1 LKFKALIVAIVFSVI
16 LSIFF
21 GHVILA
27 TLEANAQQ
35 QQQQQLQPNTNT
47 SSLGVKITSPARGQQ
62 VPIGGL
68 TISGTS
74 TDDPVDNCQ
83 VSIILNGVKPYQ
95 ETNATGPGSEPGKA
109 TDYSTWK
116 YTFTP
121 SYAVIKEG
129 VNKITSKISCTP
141 SKPTSVASLAKWY
154 SVNVTGVA
162 NTKMLQQGQA
172 SLPSNTTTAA
182 TIAPIQKENTVSSK
196 KTISTTT
203 QKINS
208 APAAP
213 TAIPSIPY
221 KTLGSNNPK
230 ILTLSADFATDPIIR
245 GGEQTIL
252 FQVSDATSKEK
263 VGGAKVVGKVT
274 SMSGDVVKES
284 FAGSTDDNGQVSY
297 SWKIGENGKA
307 SKYRVIAQAS
317 AMGYQDASSAT
328 VFNVKPATTT
338 AAASANVDTNNLD
351 QNQNSNSQDS
361 MGNNINDFTQRII
374 QGVNNMIRNSR

>member
-1 LKFKALIVAIVFSVI
+1 MKFKALIVAIVFGVV

-27 TLEANAQQ
+27 APEANAQQ
-35 QQQQQLQPNTNT
+35 QILPNTNTNT
-47 SSLGVKITSPARGQQ
+47 SSLGVKITSPAKGQQ

-95 ETNATGPGSEPGKA
+95 ETNATGPGSESGKA

-129 VNKITSKISCTP
+129 VNKITSKISCSP
-141 SKPTSVASLAKWY
+141 SKPTSLAKWY

-208 APAAP
+208 AP

-221 KTLGSNNPK
+221 KTLGNNNPK

-245 GGEQTIL
+245 GSEQTIL

-284 FAGSTDDNGQVSY
+284 FGGTTDDNGQVSY

-317 AMGYQDASSAT
+317 AIGYQDASSAT

>member
-1 LKFKALIVAIVFSVI
+1 LKFKALIVAIVFSVV

-27 TLEANAQQ
+27 TLEANA

-221 KTLGSNNPK
+221 KTLGNNNPK

-245 GGEQTIL
+245 GSEQTIL

>member
-1 LKFKALIVAIVFSVI
+1 MKFKALIVAIVFGVV

-27 TLEANAQQ
+27 APKANAQQ
-35 QQQQQLQPNTNT
+35 QIQPNTNT
-47 SSLGVKITSPARGQQ
+47 SSLGVKITSPAKGQQ

-95 ETNATGPGSEPGKA
+95 ETIATGPGSESGKA

-129 VNKITSKISCTP
+129 VNKITSKISCSP
-141 SKPTSVASLAKWY
+141 SIPTSLAKWY

-221 KTLGSNNPK
+221 KTLGNNNPK
-230 ILTLSADFATDPIIR
+230 ILTLSADVATDPIIR
-245 GGEQTIL
+245 GSEQTIL

-284 FAGSTDDNGQVSY
+284 FGGSTDDNGQVSY

-317 AMGYQDASSAT
+317 AIGYQDASSAT

-361 MGNNINDFTQRII
+361 MGDNINDFTQRII

>member
-1 LKFKALIVAIVFSVI
+1 LKFKALIVAIVFSVV

-27 TLEANAQQ
+27 TLEANA

-47 SSLGVKITSPARGQQ
+47 SSLGVKITSPAKGQQ

-221 KTLGSNNPK
+221 KTLGNNNPK

-245 GGEQTIL
+245 GSEQTIL

-317 AMGYQDASSAT
+317 AMGYQDASSTT

-338 AAASANVDTNNLD
+338 AAASSNVDTNNLD

>member
-1 LKFKALIVAIVFSVI
+1 
-16 LSIFF
+16 
-21 GHVILA
+21 
-27 TLEANAQQ
+27 
-35 QQQQQLQPNTNT
+35 
-47 SSLGVKITSPARGQQ
+47 
-62 VPIGGL
+62 
-68 TISGTS
+68 
-74 TDDPVDNCQ
+74 
-83 VSIILNGVKPYQ
+83 
-95 ETNATGPGSEPGKA
+95 
-109 TDYSTWK
+109 
-116 YTFTP
+116 
-121 SYAVIKEG
+121 
-129 VNKITSKISCTP
+129 
-141 SKPTSVASLAKWY
+141 
-154 SVNVTGVA
+154 
-162 NTKMLQQGQA
+162 MLQQGQA

-208 APAAP
+208 AP

-221 KTLGSNNPK
+221 KTLGNNNPK

-245 GGEQTIL
+245 GSEQTIL

-274 SMSGDVVKES
+274 SMSGDAVKES
-284 FAGSTDDNGQVSY
+284 FGGTTDDNGQVSY

-317 AMGYQDASSAT
+317 AIGYQDASSAT
-328 VFNVKPATTT
+328 VFSVKPATTT

>member
-1 LKFKALIVAIVFSVI
+1 MKFKALIVAIVFSVV

-47 SSLGVKITSPARGQQ
+47 SSLGVKITSPAKGQQ

-208 APAAP
+208 VPTAP

-221 KTLGSNNPK
+221 KTLGNNNPK

-245 GGEQTIL
+245 GSEQTIL

>member
-1 LKFKALIVAIVFSVI
+1 LKFKALIVAIVFGVV

-27 TLEANAQQ
+27 APEANAQQ
-35 QQQQQLQPNTNT
+35 QIQPNTNT
-47 SSLGVKITSPARGQQ
+47 SSLGVKITSPAKGQQ

-95 ETNATGPGSEPGKA
+95 ETIATGPGSESGKA

-129 VNKITSKISCTP
+129 VNKITSKISCSSSTP
-141 SKPTSVASLAKWY
+141 TSLAKWY

-162 NTKMLQQGQA
+162 NTKMLQQGQT

-208 APAAP
+208 AP

-221 KTLGSNNPK
+221 KTLGNNNPK

-245 GGEQTIL
+245 GSEQTIL

-284 FAGSTDDNGQVSY
+284 FGGTTDDNGQVSY

-317 AMGYQDASSAT
+317 AIGYQNASSAT

>member
-1 LKFKALIVAIVFSVI
+1 MKFKALIVAIVFSVV

-27 TLEANAQQ
+27 TLEANA

-47 SSLGVKITSPARGQQ
+47 SSLGVKITSPAKGQQ

-221 KTLGSNNPK
+221 KTLGNNNPK

-245 GGEQTIL
+245 GSEQTIL

>member
-1 LKFKALIVAIVFSVI
+1 LKFKALIVAIVFSVV

-27 TLEANAQQ
+27 TLEANA

-47 SSLGVKITSPARGQQ
+47 SSLGVKITSPAKGQQ

-208 APAAP
+208 AP

-221 KTLGSNNPK
+221 KTLGNNNPK

-245 GGEQTIL
+245 GSEQTIL

-328 VFNVKPATTT
+328 VFNVKPATTA

>member
-1 LKFKALIVAIVFSVI
+1 MKFKALIVAIVFGVV

-27 TLEANAQQ
+27 APEANAQQ
-35 QQQQQLQPNTNT
+35 QIQPNTNT
-47 SSLGVKITSPARGQQ
+47 SSLGVKITSPAKGQQ

-95 ETNATGPGSEPGKA
+95 ETIATGPGSEPGKA

-129 VNKITSKISCTP
+129 ENKITSKISCSP
-141 SKPTSVASLAKWY
+141 SKPFSVASLAKWY

-208 APAAP
+208 APTAP

-221 KTLGSNNPK
+221 KTLGNNNPK
-230 ILTLSADFATDPIIR
+230 ILALSVDVAKDPIIR
-245 GGEQTIL
+245 GSKQTFL

-274 SMSGDVVKES
+274 SMSGDVVKDS
-284 FAGSTDDNGQVSY
+284 FGGSTDDNGQVSY

-317 AMGYQDASSAT
+317 AIGYQNASSAT

-338 AAASANVDTNNLD
+338 SAASANVDTNNLD

>member
-1 LKFKALIVAIVFSVI
+1 MKFKALIVAIVFGVV

-27 TLEANAQQ
+27 APEANAQQ
-35 QQQQQLQPNTNT
+35 QIQPNTNT
-47 SSLGVKITSPARGQQ
+47 SSLGVKITSPAKGQQ

-95 ETNATGPGSEPGKA
+95 ETIATGPGSESGKA

-129 VNKITSKISCTP
+129 VNKITSKISCSPSTP
-141 SKPTSVASLAKWY
+141 TSLAKWY

-208 APAAP
+208 AP

-221 KTLGSNNPK
+221 KTLGNNNPK

-245 GGEQTIL
+245 GSEQTIL

-284 FAGSTDDNGQVSY
+284 FGGTTDDNGQVSY

-317 AMGYQDASSAT
+317 AIGYQEASSAT

>member
-1 LKFKALIVAIVFSVI
+1 LKFKALIVAIVFSVV

-27 TLEANAQQ
+27 TLLEANA

-47 SSLGVKITSPARGQQ
+47 SSLGVKITSPAKGQQ

-221 KTLGSNNPK
+221 KTLGNNNPK

-245 GGEQTIL
+245 GSEQTIL

>member
-1 LKFKALIVAIVFSVI
+1 MKFKALIVAIVFSVI

-27 TLEANAQQ
+27 APEANAQQ
-35 QQQQQLQPNTNT
+35 QIQPNTNT
-47 SSLGVKITSPARGQQ
+47 SSLGVKITSPAKGQQ

-221 KTLGSNNPK
+221 KTLGNNNPK

-245 GGEQTIL
+245 GSEQTIL

>member
-1 LKFKALIVAIVFSVI
+1 MKFKALIVAIVFGVV

-27 TLEANAQQ
+27 PPEANAQQ
-35 QQQQQLQPNTNT
+35 QIQPNTNT
-47 SSLGVKITSPARGQQ
+47 SSLGVKITSPAKGQQ

-95 ETNATGPGSEPGKA
+95 ETIATGPGSESGKA

-129 VNKITSKISCTP
+129 VNKITSKISCSPSTP
-141 SKPTSVASLAKWY
+141 TSLAKWY

-172 SLPSNTTTAA
+172 SLPSNTTTAP

-208 APAAP
+208 AP

-221 KTLGSNNPK
+221 KTLGNNNPK

-284 FAGSTDDNGQVSY
+284 FGGTTDDNGQVSY

-317 AMGYQDASSAT
+317 AIGYQDASSAT

-338 AAASANVDTNNLD
+338 AAALANVDTNNLD

>member
-1 LKFKALIVAIVFSVI
+1 VAIVFSVV

-27 TLEANAQQ
+27 APEANA
-35 QQQQQLQPNTNT
+35 QQQLQPNTNT
-47 SSLGVKITSPARGQQ
+47 SSLGVKITSPAKGQQ

-129 VNKITSKISCTP
+129 VNKITSKISCSP
-141 SKPTSVASLAKWY
+141 SKPTSVAKWY

-208 APAAP
+208 AP

-221 KTLGSNNPK
+221 KTLGNNNPK
-230 ILTLSADFATDPIIR
+230 ILALSVDVAKDPIIR
-245 GGEQTIL
+245 GSEQTFL

-317 AMGYQDASSAT
+317 AIGYQDASSAT

>member
-1 LKFKALIVAIVFSVI
+1 MKFKALIVAIVFGVV

-47 SSLGVKITSPARGQQ
+47 SSLGVKITSPAKGQQ

-116 YTFTP
+116 YSFTP

-221 KTLGSNNPK
+221 KTLGNNNPK

-245 GGEQTIL
+245 GSEQTIL

>member
-1 LKFKALIVAIVFSVI
+1 MKFKALIVAIVFGVV

-27 TLEANAQQ
+27 APEANAQQ
-35 QQQQQLQPNTNT
+35 QIQPNTNT
-47 SSLGVKITSPARGQQ
+47 SSLGVKITSPAKGQQ

-95 ETNATGPGSEPGKA
+95 ETNATGPGSKPGKA

-129 VNKITSKISCTP
+129 VNKITSKISCSP
-141 SKPTSVASLAKWY
+141 SKPTSLAKWY

-162 NTKMLQQGQA
+162 NMKMLQQGQA
-172 SLPSNTTTAA
+172 SLPSNTTTAT

-208 APAAP
+208 VS

-221 KTLGSNNPK
+221 KTLGNNNPK
-230 ILTLSADFATDPIIR
+230 ILALSVDVAKDPIIR
-245 GGEQTIL
+245 GSEQTFL

-284 FAGSTDDNGQVSY
+284 IAGSTDDNGQVSY

-317 AMGYQDASSAT
+317 AIGYQDASSAT

-338 AAASANVDTNNLD
+338 AAASANDDTNNLD

>member
-1 LKFKALIVAIVFSVI
+1 MKFKALIVAIVFGVV

-27 TLEANAQQ
+27 APEANAQQ
-35 QQQQQLQPNTNT
+35 QIQPNTNT
-47 SSLGVKITSPARGQQ
+47 SSLGVKITSPAKGQQ

-129 VNKITSKISCTP
+129 VNKITSKISCSP
-141 SKPTSVASLAKWY
+141 SKPTSLAKWY

-172 SLPSNTTTAA
+172 SLPSNTTTAT

-208 APAAP
+208 VP

-221 KTLGSNNPK
+221 KTLGNNNPK
-230 ILTLSADFATDPIIR
+230 ILALSVDVAKNPIIR
-245 GGEQTIL
+245 GNEQTFL

-317 AMGYQDASSAT
+317 AIGYQDASSAT

-338 AAASANVDTNNLD
+338 AAASANDDTNNLD

>member
-1 LKFKALIVAIVFSVI
+1 MKFKALIVAIVFSVI

-27 TLEANAQQ
+27 APEANAQQ
-35 QQQQQLQPNTNT
+35 QIQPNTNT
-47 SSLGVKITSPARGQQ
+47 SSLGVKITSPAKGQQ

-221 KTLGSNNPK
+221 KTLGNNNPK

-245 GGEQTIL
+245 GSEQTIL

-317 AMGYQDASSAT
+317 AMGYQGASSAT

>member
-1 LKFKALIVAIVFSVI
+1 LKFKALIVAIVFGVV

-27 TLEANAQQ
+27 APEANAQQ
-35 QQQQQLQPNTNT
+35 QIQPNTNT
-47 SSLGVKITSPARGQQ
+47 SSLGVKITSPAKGQQ

-95 ETNATGPGSEPGKA
+95 ETIATGPGSESGKA

-129 VNKITSKISCTP
+129 VNKITSKISCSSSTP
-141 SKPTSVASLAKWY
+141 TSLAKWY

-162 NTKMLQQGQA
+162 NTKMLQQGQT

-182 TIAPIQKENTVSSK
+182 KIAPIQKENTVSSK

-208 APAAP
+208 AP

-221 KTLGSNNPK
+221 KTLGNNNPK

-245 GGEQTIL
+245 GSEQTIL

-284 FAGSTDDNGQVSY
+284 FGGTTDDNGQVSY

-307 SKYRVIAQAS
+307 SKYRVTAQAS
-317 AMGYQDASSAT
+317 AIGYQDASSAT

>member
-1 LKFKALIVAIVFSVI
+1 MKFKALIVAIVFSVV

-27 TLEANAQQ
+27 APEANA
-35 QQQQQLQPNTNT
+35 QQQLQPNTNT
-47 SSLGVKITSPARGQQ
+47 SSLGVKITSPAKGQQ

-162 NTKMLQQGQA
+162 NMKMLQQGQA

-221 KTLGSNNPK
+221 KTLGNNNPK

-245 GGEQTIL
+245 GSEQTIL

>member
-1 LKFKALIVAIVFSVI
+1 LKFKALIVAIVFSVV

-27 TLEANAQQ
+27 ALEANA

-47 SSLGVKITSPARGQQ
+47 SSLGVKITSPAKGQQ

-221 KTLGSNNPK
+221 KTLGNNNPK

-245 GGEQTIL
+245 GSEQTIL

>member
-1 LKFKALIVAIVFSVI
+1 LKFKALIVAIVFGVV
-16 LSIFF
+16 LSIIF

-27 TLEANAQQ
+27 APEANAQQ
-35 QQQQQLQPNTNT
+35 QILPNTNTNT
-47 SSLGVKITSPARGQQ
+47 SSLGVKITSPAKGQQ

-95 ETNATGPGSEPGKA
+95 ETNATGPGSESGKA

-129 VNKITSKISCTP
+129 VNKITSKISCSP
-141 SKPTSVASLAKWY
+141 SKPTSLAKWY

-208 APAAP
+208 AP

-221 KTLGSNNPK
+221 KTLGNNNPK
-230 ILTLSADFATDPIIR
+230 ILALSVDVAKDPIIR
-245 GGEQTIL
+245 GSEQTFL

-274 SMSGDVVKES
+274 SVSGDVVKES

-317 AMGYQDASSAT
+317 AIGYQDASSVT

-338 AAASANVDTNNLD
+338 AAASSNVDTNNLD

>member
-1 LKFKALIVAIVFSVI
+1 MKFKALIVAIVFSVV

-27 TLEANAQQ
+27 APEANA
-35 QQQQQLQPNTNT
+35 QQQLQPNTNT
-47 SSLGVKITSPARGQQ
+47 SSLGVKITSPAKGQQ

-116 YTFTP
+116 YRFTP

-162 NTKMLQQGQA
+162 NMKMLQQGQA

-221 KTLGSNNPK
+221 KTLGNNNPK

-245 GGEQTIL
+245 GSEQTIL

-274 SMSGDVVKES
+274 SISGDVVKES

>member
-1 LKFKALIVAIVFSVI
+1 LKFKALIVAIVFSVV

-27 TLEANAQQ
+27 TLEANA

-47 SSLGVKITSPARGQQ
+47 SSLGVKITSPAKGQQ

-221 KTLGSNNPK
+221 KTLGNHNPK
-230 ILTLSADFATDPIIR
+230 ILTLSADVATDPIIR
-245 GGEQTIL
+245 GSKQTIL

>member
-1 LKFKALIVAIVFSVI
+1 LKFKALIVAIVFSVV

-27 TLEANAQQ
+27 APEANAQQ
-35 QQQQQLQPNTNT
+35 QIQPNTNT
-47 SSLGVKITSPARGQQ
+47 SSLGVKITSPAKGQQ

-129 VNKITSKISCTP
+129 VNKITSKISCSP

-221 KTLGSNNPK
+221 KTLGNNNPK

-245 GGEQTIL
+245 GSEQTIL

-284 FAGSTDDNGQVSY
+284 FGGTTDDNGQVSY

-317 AMGYQDASSAT
+317 AIGYQDASSAT

-338 AAASANVDTNNLD
+338 AVASANVDTNNLD

>member
-1 LKFKALIVAIVFSVI
+1 MKFKALIVAIVFSVI

-27 TLEANAQQ
+27 APEANAQQ
-35 QQQQQLQPNTNT
+35 QIQPNTNT
-47 SSLGVKITSPARGQQ
+47 SSLGVKITSPAKGQQ

-129 VNKITSKISCTP
+129 VNKITSNISCTP

-221 KTLGSNNPK
+221 KTLGNNNPK

-245 GGEQTIL
+245 GSEQTIL

-317 AMGYQDASSAT
+317 ATGYQDASSAT

>member
-1 LKFKALIVAIVFSVI
+1 LKFKALIVAIVFGVV

-27 TLEANAQQ
+27 APKANAQQ
-35 QQQQQLQPNTNT
+35 QIQPNTNT
-47 SSLGVKITSPARGQQ
+47 SSLGVKITSPAKGQQ

-95 ETNATGPGSEPGKA
+95 ETIATGPGSESGKA

-121 SYAVIKEG
+121 SYALIKEG
-129 VNKITSKISCTP
+129 VNKITSKISCSP
-141 SKPTSVASLAKWY
+141 SKPTSLAKWY

-172 SLPSNTTTAA
+172 SLPSNTTTAT

-208 APAAP
+208 AP

-221 KTLGSNNPK
+221 KTLGNNNPK
-230 ILTLSADFATDPIIR
+230 ILALSVDVAKDPIIR
-245 GGEQTIL
+245 GSEQTFL

-274 SMSGDVVKES
+274 SVSGDVVKES

-317 AMGYQDASSAT
+317 AIGYQNASSVT
-328 VFNVKPATTT
+328 VFYVKPATTT
-338 AAASANVDTNNLD
+338 AAASSNVDTNNLD

>member
-1 LKFKALIVAIVFSVI
+1 MKFKALIIAIVFSVV

-27 TLEANAQQ
+27 TLEANA

-47 SSLGVKITSPARGQQ
+47 SSLGVKITSPAKGQQ

-221 KTLGSNNPK
+221 KTLGNNNPK

-245 GGEQTIL
+245 GSEQTIL

>member
-1 LKFKALIVAIVFSVI
+1 LKFKALIVAIVFSVV

-27 TLEANAQQ
+27 TLEANA

-47 SSLGVKITSPARGQQ
+47 SSLGVKITSPAKGQQ

-221 KTLGSNNPK
+221 KTLGNNNPK

-245 GGEQTIL
+245 GSEQTIL

>member
-1 LKFKALIVAIVFSVI
+1 LKIKALIVAIVFGVV

-27 TLEANAQQ
+27 APEANAQQ
-35 QQQQQLQPNTNT
+35 QIQPNTNT
-47 SSLGVKITSPARGQQ
+47 SSLGVKITSPAKGQQ

-83 VSIILNGVKPYQ
+83 VSIILNAVKPYQ
-95 ETNATGPGSEPGKA
+95 ETIATGPGSESGKA

-129 VNKITSKISCTP
+129 VNKITSKISCSP
-141 SKPTSVASLAKWY
+141 SEPTSSAKWY

-172 SLPSNTTTAA
+172 SLHSNTTTAA
-182 TIAPIQKENTVSSK
+182 TIAPIQKENSVSSK

-208 APAAP
+208 VPTAP

-221 KTLGSNNPK
+221 KTLGNNNPK
-230 ILTLSADFATDPIIR
+230 ILTLSADVATDPIIR
-245 GGEQTIL
+245 GSKQTIL

-284 FAGSTDDNGQVSY
+284 FRGSTDDNGQVSY

-307 SKYRVIAQAS
+307 NKYRVIAQAS
-317 AMGYQDASSAT
+317 AIGYPDVSSAT
-328 VFNVKPATTT
+328 EFNVKPATTT
-338 AAASANVDTNNLD
+338 AAAASANVDTSNSD

>member
-1 LKFKALIVAIVFSVI
+1 LKFKALIVAIVFGVV

-27 TLEANAQQ
+27 APEANAQQ
-35 QQQQQLQPNTNT
+35 QIQPNTNT
-47 SSLGVKITSPARGQQ
+47 SSLGVKITSPAKGQQ

-129 VNKITSKISCTP
+129 VNKITSKISCSP

-221 KTLGSNNPK
+221 KTLGNNNPK

-317 AMGYQDASSAT
+317 AIGYQDVSSTT

>member
-1 LKFKALIVAIVFSVI
+1 MKFKALIVAIVFGVV

-27 TLEANAQQ
+27 APEANAQQ
-35 QQQQQLQPNTNT
+35 QIQPNTNT
-47 SSLGVKITSPARGQQ
+47 SSLGVKITSPAKGQQ

-95 ETNATGPGSEPGKA
+95 ETIATGPGSESGKA

-129 VNKITSKISCTP
+129 ENKITSKISCSP
-141 SKPTSVASLAKWY
+141 STPTSVASLAKWY

-221 KTLGSNNPK
+221 KTLGNNNPK
-230 ILTLSADFATDPIIR
+230 ILALSVDVAKDPIIR
-245 GGEQTIL
+245 GSEQTFL

-274 SMSGDVVKES
+274 SVSGDVVKES

-317 AMGYQDASSAT
+317 AIGYQDASSVT

-338 AAASANVDTNNLD
+338 AAASANDDTNNLD

>member
-1 LKFKALIVAIVFSVI
+1 LKIKALIVAIVFGVV

-27 TLEANAQQ
+27 APEANAQQ
-35 QQQQQLQPNTNT
+35 QIQPNTNT
-47 SSLGVKITSPARGQQ
+47 SSLGVKITSPAKGQQ

-83 VSIILNGVKPYQ
+83 VSIILNAVKPYQ
-95 ETNATGPGSEPGKA
+95 ETIATGPGSESGKA

-129 VNKITSKISCTP
+129 VNKITSKISCSP
-141 SKPTSVASLAKWY
+141 SEPTSSAKWY

-172 SLPSNTTTAA
+172 SLHSNTTTAA
-182 TIAPIQKENTVSSK
+182 TIAPIQKENSVSSK

-208 APAAP
+208 VP
-213 TAIPSIPY
+213 TLLLRY
-221 KTLGSNNPK
+221 L
-230 ILTLSADFATDPIIR
+230 
-245 GGEQTIL
+245 L
-252 FQVSDATSKEK
+252 FHIKH
-263 VGGAKVVGKVT
+263 
-274 SMSGDVVKES
+274 
-284 FAGSTDDNGQVSY
+284 
-297 SWKIGENGKA
+297 
-307 SKYRVIAQAS
+307 
-317 AMGYQDASSAT
+317 
-328 VFNVKPATTT
+328 
-338 AAASANVDTNNLD
+338 
-351 QNQNSNSQDS
+351 
-361 MGNNINDFTQRII
+361 
-374 QGVNNMIRNSR
+374 

>member
-1 LKFKALIVAIVFSVI
+1 MKFKALIVAIVFGVV

-27 TLEANAQQ
+27 APEANA
-35 QQQQQLQPNTNT
+35 QQQLQPNTNT
-47 SSLGVKITSPARGQQ
+47 SSLGVKITSPAKGQQ

-221 KTLGSNNPK
+221 KTLGNNNPK

-245 GGEQTIL
+245 GSEQTIL

>member
-1 LKFKALIVAIVFSVI
+1 MKFKALIVAIVFGVV

-27 TLEANAQQ
+27 APEANAQQ
-35 QQQQQLQPNTNT
+35 QIQPNTNT
-47 SSLGVKITSPARGQQ
+47 SSLGVKITSPAKGQQ

-129 VNKITSKISCTP
+129 VNKITSKISCSSSTP
-141 SKPTSVASLAKWY
+141 TSLAKWY

-208 APAAP
+208 AP

-221 KTLGSNNPK
+221 KTLGNNNPK
-230 ILTLSADFATDPIIR
+230 ILALSVDVAKDPIIR
-245 GGEQTIL
+245 GSEQTFL

-263 VGGAKVVGKVT
+263 VGGAKIVGKVT
-274 SMSGDVVKES
+274 SMSGGVVKDS
-284 FAGSTDDNGQVSY
+284 FGGSTDDNGQVSY

-307 SKYRVIAQAS
+307 SKYRVTAQAS
-317 AMGYQDASSAT
+317 AIGYQDASSAT

>member
-1 LKFKALIVAIVFSVI
+1 LKFKALIVAIVFSVV

-47 SSLGVKITSPARGQQ
+47 SSLGVKITSPAKGQQ

-208 APAAP
+208 VPTAP

-221 KTLGSNNPK
+221 KTLGNNNPK

-245 GGEQTIL
+245 GSEQTIL

>member
-1 LKFKALIVAIVFSVI
+1 MKFKALIVAIVFSVV

-27 TLEANAQQ
+27 TLEANA

-47 SSLGVKITSPARGQQ
+47 SSLGVKITSPAKGQQ

-129 VNKITSKISCTP
+129 VNKITSKISCSP
-141 SKPTSVASLAKWY
+141 SEPTSSAKWY

-196 KTISTTT
+196 KTIATTT

-208 APAAP
+208 AP

-221 KTLGSNNPK
+221 KTLGNNNPK

-245 GGEQTIL
+245 GSEQTIL